1 MGAKASENISSR
13 KRLTLISCLFL
24 YQMIMI
30 SVLSYPIVLD
40 EKLVGNW
47 YNFVLNRYAAA
58 PHEVRTDWDKFTK
71 DYFLNRPTLVSVF
84 LLIDASIPAKKIDLE
99 YASWLG
105 QNQVSKS
112 ISKAPSQYYA

>member
-1 MGAKASENISSR
+1 MLE
-13 KRLTLISCLFL
+13 
-24 YQMIMI
+24 
-30 SVLSYPIVLD
+30 
-40 EKLVGNW
+40 
-47 YNFVLNRYAAA
+47 RYAAA

-105 QNQVSKS
+105 KNEVSTLGAFLVCRMIEPRDLSYTKS
-112 ISKAPSQYYA
+112 IS